1 LNLLQV
7 KDALEEITMVKDVAP
22 QRTLVMKAKGTV
34 MDLEMAV
41 PMTVMLAARETSC
54 VAPTTVSSLAPTS
67 IPRMTAVRDPAMV
80 ESSVH
85 QLEAL
90 VQDNR
95 SLVGAHG
102 AHGHPVATSVAMVRR
117 PGRGTVWA
125 DSVELRFSTSLKIK
139 RLFARE
145 NATISSHKIFIIF
158 NIVFYCVNNIYV

>member
-1 LNLLQV
+1 
-7 KDALEEITMVKDVAP
+7 MAP
-22 QRTLVMKAKGTV
+22 
-34 MDLEMAV
+34 EMAV
-41 PMTVMLAARETSC
+41 PMTVMLAAKETSC
-54 VAPTTVSSLAPTS
+54 VAPTTVSSLVPTS
-67 IPRMTAVRDPAMV
+67 IPRMTAVRDPAME

-102 AHGHPVATSVAMVRR
+102 ALGHPVAMSVAMVRR
-117 PGRGTVWA
+117 LDRGTAWA

-145 NATISSHKIFIIF
+145 NATISSHKVFIIF
-158 NIVFYCVNNIYV
+158 NTVSYCV

>member
-1 LNLLQV
+1 
-7 KDALEEITMVKDVAP
+7 MVKDVAP
-22 QRTLVMKAKGTV
+22 QRTLVMKAKVTV
-34 MDLEMAV
+34 MAPEMAV

-90 VQDNR
+90 VQDSR
-95 SLVGAHG
+95 SLVGVHG

-117 PGRGTVWA
+117 LDRETVWA

-145 NATISSHKIFIIF
+145 NATISSHKVFIIF
-158 NIVFYCVNNIYV
+158 NTVSYCVNNIYV

>member
-7 KDALEEITMVKDVAP
+7 NDALEETTMVKDVAP
-22 QRTLVMKAKGTV
+22 QRIHVMKAKVTV
-34 MDLEMAV
+34 MAPEMAA
-41 PMTVMLAARETSC
+41 PMMVMLAAREILYA
-54 VAPTTVSSLAPTS
+54 APTTVSSLVPTS
-67 IPRMTAVRDPAMV
+67 IQRTIAVRDPAMV

-90 VQDNR
+90 VQDSR

-102 AHGHPVATSVAMVRR
+102 ALGHPVAMSVAMVRR
-117 PGRGTVWA
+117 PGKETVWA